1 MEYSK
6 KNIPIPSQEEYKV
19 YLISKVEKFIKRMRW
34 KALQFLGKLDSSEKQ
49 TFGFRSRNCPP
60 AVEELANFE
69 DDLML
74 MTKNVE
80 FRNINNTFQEKLRN
94 DVKELRESDKVFV
107 SADKSLNIYKIEK
120 DEYKK
125 LLFENVTKTY
135 KKLQKKNLKKSKKV
149 LKL

>member
-1 MEYSK
+1 MSTSLTTSNNMEKFNMEYSK

-80 FRNINNTFQEKLRN
+80 FRNINNTFQEKLKN
-94 DVKELRESDKVFV
+94 DIKELRESDKNLFQRINPLIYIKWKKMNI
-107 SADKSLNIYKIEK
+107 KSY
-120 DEYKK
+120 Y
-125 LLFENVTKTY
+125 
-135 KKLQKKNLKKSKKV
+135 LKM
-149 LKL
+149 